1 MSTHQTV
8 RCICGALTLF
18 AGLALPLQASAAS
31 SVISARS
38 TYAVPDESA
47 PATVARRVSFELQ
60 PKRTSS
66 LGKTGAKR
74 RTNEARPSAQSR
86 RPGRSTRGRNSR
98 RRSSV
103 PVLPA
108 LHHTTPRGE
117 MALAADLAMLLQ
129 SRVRTGEWGIL
140 VSSLSRGDTL
150 FAVNADTQML
160 PASTLKL
167 FTTALAFERLGP
179 NHQLETGVYRT
190 GTIAPDGT
198 LNGSIVIRGGGDPSL
213 AGKFLGGGPDG
224 PMRTLARIVSSA
236 GIKRVTGDV
245 IGDESAFDAKR
256 IPDGWLK
263 RYINDSYAARI
274 SALSLNENLLNVVI
288 APSKTGKGVV
298 SLQPATIAY
307 PIINQTRVVAGR
319 GSKLTVS
326 RTSDGSIVTRGW
338 IGSRSEAKVYVVVV
352 DDPALFTAGAFKEA
366 LAKEGV
372 TVNGGLKLAPTPNGA
387 TRLGALSS
395 PPLWSLASA
404 MNRESINHFAELL
417 FRNAARTADPLGI
430 GSAERGNL
438 LLRDFMQRKVG
449 ARPDAVNAADGSG
462 LSSLDRITAR
472 SLVQLLGYANHS
484 PWSREFH
491 QSLPVAGE
499 SELLRHRMISTPAQG
514 NLHAKTGTTNDV
526 IALGGYVTAQNGELL
541 AFSFLYNGKDRWHAK
556 ETIDAMGATLAGFT
570 R

>member
-1 MSTHQTV
+1 
-8 RCICGALTLF
+8 
-18 AGLALPLQASAAS
+18 
-31 SVISARS
+31 
-38 TYAVPDESA
+38 
-47 PATVARRVSFELQ
+47 
-60 PKRTSS
+60 
-66 LGKTGAKR
+66 
-74 RTNEARPSAQSR
+74 
-86 RPGRSTRGRNSR
+86 
-98 RRSSV
+98 
-103 PVLPA
+103 
-108 LHHTTPRGE
+108 

-129 SRVRTGEWGIL
+129 ARVHSGEWGIL

-150 FAVNADTQML
+150 FAVNADQQML

-167 FTTALAFERLGP
+167 FTTALAFEQLGP

-190 GTIAPDGT
+190 GAVSPDGT

-224 PMRTLARIVSSA
+224 PMRSLARIVAGA

-245 IGDESAFDAKR
+245 IGDETAFDAKR
-256 IPDGWLK
+256 IPDGWLN
-263 RYINDSYAARI
+263 RYINDAYAARI

-288 APSKTGKGVV
+288 APNKGASGGGTI

-307 PIINQTRVVAGR
+307 PIINQTRVVAGH

-326 RTSDGSIVTRGW
+326 RTSDGSIVAKGW
-338 IGSRSEAKVYVVVV
+338 IGARSEPKVYVVVV
-352 DDPALFTAGAFKEA
+352 DDPALFAAGAFKEA
-366 LAKEGV
+366 LITEGV
-372 TVNGGLKLAPTPNGA
+372 AVSGGLKLAATPNGA
-387 TRLGALSS
+387 TKIGAISS
-395 PPLWSLASA
+395 APLWSLASA

-438 LLRDFMQRKVG
+438 LLREFMQKKVG
-449 ARPDAVNAADGSG
+449 ARADAVNAADGSG

-472 SLVQLLGYANHS
+472 SLVQLLGYENRS
-484 PWSREFH
+484 PWAREFH

-526 IALGGYVTAQNGELL
+526 IALGGYVTAENGELL
-541 AFSFLYNGKDRWHAK
+541 AFSFLYNGKDRWNAK